1 MICHS
6 WYIFKGLVIL
16 SYVNLFFLGK
26 RKKKSYILIRWS
38 YERCKMTS
46 TYKIF
51 QNEIFLNQ
59 WNAVYKIQI
68 MQQCQ
73 LTISPI
79 IFIYKNLCILSSNCI
94 VLVKRD
100 VQDKLLIFTRE
111 QMPSFHVANN
121 FSYFFLED
129 KIYVVIVCN
138 IKGSHQRCDLH
149 HHQDIDSTTNNNGS
163 YPSPIE
169 HTFLENSSG
178 RTFQSLSAR
187 FLISQALHYW
197 SHDFES

>member
-1 MICHS
+1 M
-6 WYIFKGLVIL
+6 
-16 SYVNLFFLGK
+16 
-26 RKKKSYILIRWS
+26 
-38 YERCKMTS
+38 
-46 TYKIF
+46 
-51 QNEIFLNQ
+51 FLNQ

-79 IFIYKNLCILSSNCI
+79 IFKYKNLCILSSNCI

-100 VQDKLLIFTRE
+100 VRHKLLIFTRE

-129 KIYVVIVCN
+129 KMCGWWLYATSRAPTNDVIFIT
-138 IKGSHQRCDLH
+138 IKTLTPQLIIMD
-149 HHQDIDSTTNNNGS
+149 
-163 YPSPIE
+163 PSPIE

-178 RTFQSLSAR
+178 RTFQFAKLVGKIFNSTTTPLLVKWLWKLIFHIDF
-187 FLISQALHYW
+187 FLFNIVIQNKLNNQLQTPLI
-197 SHDFES
+197 FI

>member
-1 MICHS
+1 M
-6 WYIFKGLVIL
+6 
-16 SYVNLFFLGK
+16 
-26 RKKKSYILIRWS
+26 
-38 YERCKMTS
+38 
-46 TYKIF
+46 
-51 QNEIFLNQ
+51 FLNQ

-79 IFIYKNLCILSSNCI
+79 IFIYKNLCILSSNCV

-111 QMPSFHVANN
+111 QMPSFHVANH

-129 KIYVVIVCN
+129 KIYVGGNCMQ
-138 IKGSHQRCDLH
+138 HQGLPPTMW
-149 HHQDIDSTTNNNGS
+149 SS
-163 YPSPIE
+163 SPIE

-178 RTFQSLSAR
+178 RTFQFPKLVGKIFNSTTTPLLVKWLWKLIFHIDF
-187 FLISQALHYW
+187 FLFNIVIQNKLNNQLQTPLI
-197 SHDFES
+197 FI